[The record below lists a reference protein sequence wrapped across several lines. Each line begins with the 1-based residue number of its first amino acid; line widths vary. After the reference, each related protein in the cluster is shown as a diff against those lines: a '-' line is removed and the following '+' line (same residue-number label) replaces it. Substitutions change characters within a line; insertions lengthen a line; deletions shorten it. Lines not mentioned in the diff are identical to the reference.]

1 MSHPINLVHRYENRV
16 KSGHYRAIGAEAA
29 RHYKE
34 DLPEVDPYDRL
45 GQVYATKVRLSVKLA
60 LIRDIVGQAVG
71 VSDLSDIDAISV
83 LVGWAA
89 ASRRQFPIE
98 LWATLDGESGEI

>member
-1 MSHPINLVHRYENRV
+1 MSHPIHLVRRYENRV
-16 KSGHYRAIGAEAA
+16 KSGHYRAIGEEAA

-45 GQVYATKVRLSVKLA
+45 GQVYATKVRLSDKLA
-60 LIRDIVGQAVG
+60 LIKEIVGQATG
-71 VSDLSDIDAISV
+71 VADISDDDALSI

-89 ASRRQFPIE
+89 AERRHFPMIE
-98 LWATLDGESGEI
+98 VGEL